1 MFVNIKDN
9 SMKTKT
15 NDNCLMEDNN
25 IIIQPIVGARRW
37 GNIFWAII
45 TLVAGGSFLLTGL
58 SSYIKK
64 TILFFMAPSD
74 LSFIPQGLLMSF
86 YGALAIFISVFLWF
100 TIVLDIGSGYNKFD
114 KLNNSIQIL
123 RLGFPGKNRFINLEY
138 KINNIQ
144 CIQVSIKQGINPKH
158 EIYLCTKNNNKI
170 PLTQVSQPIPIS
182 LLETKA
188 SKLAKFLGVSI
199 EDIKS

>member
-1 MFVNIKDN
+1 
-9 SMKTKT
+9 MKKN
-15 NDNCLMEDNN
+15 NDYYIENNN

-37 GNIFWAII
+37 DNIFWAII
-45 TLVAGGSFLLTGL
+45 TLAAGSSFFLIGL

-64 TILFFMAPSD
+64 PIFFFIAPSD
-74 LSFIPQGLLMSF
+74 LSFIPQGILMSF
-86 YGALAIFISVFLWF
+86 YGSLALFISVFLWF
-100 TIVLDIGSGYNKFD
+100 TIALDIGSGYNKFD
-114 KLNNSIQIL
+114 KLNNSIKIL

-138 KINNIQ
+138 KMDHIR

-158 EIYLCTKNNNKI
+158 EIYLCTKNNIKI

-182 LLETKA
+182 TLESKA